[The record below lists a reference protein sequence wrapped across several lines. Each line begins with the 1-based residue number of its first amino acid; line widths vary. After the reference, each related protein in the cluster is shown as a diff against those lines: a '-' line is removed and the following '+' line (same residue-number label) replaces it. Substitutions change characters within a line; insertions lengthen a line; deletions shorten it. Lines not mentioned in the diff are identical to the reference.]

1 VLPSVLMTTSPIHVE
16 IAVADEF
23 AFKND
28 GPVVI
33 HNGGDKPVNV
43 VVEKRDD
50 GSIGVRVIPD

>member
-1 VLPSVLMTTSPIHVE
+1 MTTSPIHVE
-16 IAVADEF
+16 IAIADEF